1 MYLCNMQTAKK
12 VAFYTLGCKLNYAE
26 TSSISRKVQAAGF
39 EVLPFEDKADIYVI
53 NTCSVTDNADKKCRN
68 IVRRAKKQ
76 NDQSNVVVIGCYAQL
91 KPEEI
96 VQIKGVDMVLGA
108 AEKFNLAKHLKFIHE
123 QPCSTIL
130 STPIKDVNEFSDAY
144 SLGDRT
150 RTFLK
155 IQDGCDYKCSFCTI
169 PLARGKSRSDSLNNI
184 LSNMEKVGKS
194 GIKEVVLTGVNIGD
208 YGKGLSENIEFFD
221 VVKAIDKLDF
231 GIERVRISSIE
242 PNLLKDEIIEF
253 TASSRLFVPHF
264 HIPLQS
270 GNNEILSAMRRRYR
284 RELYE
289 DRVKKIKAMMPH
301 ACIGADVIVGFP
313 GESENH
319 FLDTYEFVQSLDI
332 SYLHVFTYS
341 ERNNTFAVELS
352 SVVDM
357 GERYR
362 RNEMLRILSEKKKHH
377 FYEQHLG
384 TVRNALWEHEEKDGM
399 MFGFTDNYIKVT
411 RPFDERSINTIQPV
425 KLLEINSEGVV
436 IVG

>member
-26 TSSISRKVQAAGF
+26 TSSISRKVEAAGF

-76 NDQSNVVVIGCYAQL
+76 NSQSNVVVIGCYAQL

-96 VQIKGVDMVLGA
+96 AQIKGVDMVLGA
-108 AEKFNLAKHLKFIHE
+108 AEKFNLSNHLKHIHN

-130 STPIKDVNEFSDAY
+130 STPIKDVNVFSDAY

-169 PLARGKSRSDSLNNI
+169 PLARGKSRSDTLKNI
-184 LSNMEKVGKS
+184 VSNLVEIGNRE
-194 GIKEVVLTGVNIGD
+194 IKEVVLTGVNIGD
-208 YGKGLSENIEFFD
+208 YGKGLTEDVEFLD
-221 VVKAIDKLDF
+221 VVKAIDELDC
-231 GIERVRISSIE
+231 GVERVRISSIE

-253 TASSRLFVPHF
+253 TSTSRLFVPHF

-270 GNNEILSAMRRRYR
+270 GNNEILSAMRRRYL

-289 DRVKKIKAMMPH
+289 DRVKKIKSLLPH
-301 ACIGADVIVGFP
+301 ACIGVDLIVGFP
-313 GESENH
+313 GETESH
-319 FLDTYEFVQSLDI
+319 FLDTYKFINSLDV

-341 ERNNTFAVELS
+341 ERNNTFALELGGVVE
-352 SVVDM
+352 M

-384 TVRNALWEHEEKDGM
+384 TVRNALWEHEEKNGM

-411 RPFDERSINTIQPV
+411 KPFDERSINTIQPV
-425 KLLEINSEGVV
+425 MLLEINSEGVV
-436 IVG
+436 NVG